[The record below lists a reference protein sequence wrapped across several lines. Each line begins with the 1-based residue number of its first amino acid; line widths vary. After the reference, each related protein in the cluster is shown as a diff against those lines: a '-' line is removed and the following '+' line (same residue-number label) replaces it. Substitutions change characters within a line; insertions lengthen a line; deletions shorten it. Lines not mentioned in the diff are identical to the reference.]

1 MQFSRAD
8 FLQVLIFIEYYVIV
22 MSPDG
27 LFKQQFIH
35 VKVNT
40 ICKQVLID
48 FKLNNHFDVNYEH
61 VFKTVKC
68 IFFSFQNQ

>member
-22 MSPDG
+22 TSPDG

-48 FKLNNHFDVNYEH
+48 FKLNNHFDVNYENI
-61 VFKTVKC
+61 FKTVKC